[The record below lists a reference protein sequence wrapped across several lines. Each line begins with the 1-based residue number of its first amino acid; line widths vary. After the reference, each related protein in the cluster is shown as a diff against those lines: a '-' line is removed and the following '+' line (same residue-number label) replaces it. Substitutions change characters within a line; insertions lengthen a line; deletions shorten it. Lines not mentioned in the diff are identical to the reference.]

1 MSTGGHQKGKVAQV
15 IGPVVDIEF
24 FTEHL
29 PPINQAITIDD
40 NDHGIH
46 LTCEV
51 AGHLADNTVRTVAMS
66 PTQGLVRGMEAV
78 DTGATDLRARRP
90 DVTGS
95 DLRPAGQSDRR
106 QGTGQRQ
113 NATADSPSLAAV

>member
-1 MSTGGHQKGKVAQV
+1 MSANGHQKGKVAQV

-78 DTGATDLRARRP
+78 DTGGPISVPVGPTSLGRIFDLL
-90 DVTGS
+90 GN
-95 DLRPAGQSDRR
+95 LIG
-106 QGTGQRQ
+106 G
-113 NATADSPSLAAV
+113 